1 MICLDDCFCQKLSY
15 GTVVNDVKLHLGY
28 DEFLLPRSMLFCRTR
43 IPQTQA
49 GARLQ
54 YNSKI
59 CVCETHRLAN
69 LLLVYATYC
78 SMGNVRSLSYLVSP

>member
-15 GTVVNDVKLHLGY
+15 GAVVDNFKLHFVY
-28 DEFLLPRSMLFCRTR
+28 DKILLPRSMLFCRTQ
-43 IPQTQA
+43 ILQTQA

-69 LLLVYATYC
+69 LPLVYATYC
-78 SMGNVRSLSYLVSP
+78 SIGNVRSLSDFVSP